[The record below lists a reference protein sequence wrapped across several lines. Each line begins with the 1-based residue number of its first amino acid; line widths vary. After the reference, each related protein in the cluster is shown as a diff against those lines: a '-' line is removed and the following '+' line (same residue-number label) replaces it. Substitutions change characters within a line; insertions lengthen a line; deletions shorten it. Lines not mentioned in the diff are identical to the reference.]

1 VAAFEGLKSGD
12 PEDNGFKE
20 PRVLEKK
27 NDAPQVLKS
36 DWMPAPETFGKEN
49 NIVDAKSPE
58 LEKRI

>member
-1 VAAFEGLKSGD
+1 VAAFEGLKNGD

-36 DWMPAPETFGKEN
+36 DGCPPQKLLVRKT
-49 NIVDAKSPE
+49 IS
-58 LEKRI
+58 